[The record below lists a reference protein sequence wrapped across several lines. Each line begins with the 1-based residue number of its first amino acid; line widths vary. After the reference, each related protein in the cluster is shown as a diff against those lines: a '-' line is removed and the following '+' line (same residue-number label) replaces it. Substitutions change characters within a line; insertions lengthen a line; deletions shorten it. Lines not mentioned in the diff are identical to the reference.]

1 MRNARGSRLRR
12 SLTQDF
18 CAGHA
23 TSSARGLVPPHGVS
37 DKQKL
42 YVEVELLDFQ
52 PAKARAC
59 RTADMPSACA
69 HLLLPLQVVTDVGG
83 LVTKRILHE
92 GTGLETPHAPYEAR
106 RHVVAPYLHAVC

>member
-1 MRNARGSRLRR
+1 M
-12 SLTQDF
+12 
-18 CAGHA
+18 
-23 TSSARGLVPPHGVS
+23 PPHGVS

-52 PAKARAC
+52 PAKARYR
-59 RTADMPSACA
+59 RTADVLCA
-69 HLLLPLQVVTDVGG
+69 ILTPVTLQVVTDVGG

-106 RHVVAPYLHAVC
+106 AALLHPS